1 MKWPES
7 GITAGVWPLNVSVAT
22 LFFPT
27 FFVTIHFFFVFY
39 SSSSVFCWSDR
50 SVRREWGTRGDR
62 RWAKA
67 KVRWLED
74 QPSLK
79 LWHMTEEMPNMATSS
94 QLTSKIRAQNERGRG
109 REGEQERET
118 GGGNG
123 RQRDSQCYSFTDVF
137 IFIVIPLDQF
147 FSWFLFCA
155 LPLINS
161 HVLLCF
167 SIVYYMVFA
176 FKVLLCS
183 LVKILFESE
192 LRVVGSL
199 RCFQR
204 ICSNVIGASMLLA
217 SM

>member
-1 MKWPES
+1 MTRERNNS
-7 GITAGVWPLNVSVAT
+7 RSLTTERQCCHS
-22 LFFPT
+22 FFFYFLCHNP
-27 FFVTIHFFFVFY
+27 FFFVFY

-147 FSWFLFCA
+147 FSWFIFCA
-155 LPLINS
+155 LPLFNS

-167 SIVYYMVFA
+167 STVYYMVFA
-176 FKVLLCS
+176 FKVLLCTVQS
-183 LVKILFESE
+183 SKNLVWIWI
-192 LRVVGSL
+192 VVGSL